1 MGKQWTLTQEAFE
14 RLLTWLDEDRG
25 RAGQKYEEI
34 RSTLVKYF
42 AWRGC
47 TDAEEMADETI
58 NRVNRKM
65 GEVSLVNDGN
75 PARYFFGVAKNV
87 LKEWRRKEKAVPLP
101 PGTRAAPAEGVEDD
115 GEDAAR
121 RLRECLAACLQ
132 ELPAADRRL
141 VLDYYEKSKQAKID
155 FRKVLARQLN
165 VEPTA
170 LRVKVHRIR
179 TKIQKCVEACVARRA
194 GR

>member
-1 MGKQWTLTQEAFE
+1 MGKRWTLTQEAFE
-14 RLLTWLDEDRG
+14 RLLTWLDEDRE
-25 RAGQKYEEI
+25 RAGQMYEEI
-34 RSTLVKYF
+34 RSTLVKFF

-58 NRVNRKM
+58 NRVVRRM
-65 GEVSLVNDGN
+65 GEVTLVNDGN

-87 LKEWRRKEKAVPLP
+87 LKEWQRKEKTVPIP
-101 PGTRAAPAEGVEDD
+101 PHASTPPEGDDD
-115 GEDAAR
+115 GANAALL
-121 RLRECLAACLQ
+121 LRECLASCLRG
-132 ELPAADRRL
+132 LPDAERRL

-165 VEPTA
+165 VEQTA

-179 TKIQKCVEACVARRA
+179 AKLQKCVEECVARKG